1 MKAIVAACALLIA
14 SPVPAQTLDTTPDRL
29 AVEAM
34 LNFGHCVAGLTPAGA
49 RRVLGMDF
57 RTEAYAKA
65 LQRLARGH
73 GRCAPGSRIR
83 FNGMLFAGAM
93 AESLLEAEG
102 TPAQLAARLARN
114 PARAPIP
121 ARSALETMALCTVL
135 ASPRETA
142 GLLATGPGS
151 RDEAIAVKALAPT
164 LNTCLASGHQAEL
177 NRPGLRSVLALAAW
191 RIAST
196 PIASTEAR

>member
-1 MKAIVAACALLIA
+1 MRLIAASALLIA
-14 SPVPAQTLDTTPDRL
+14 SPVCAQGLDTTPDRL

-34 LNFGHCVAGLTPAGA
+34 LNFGHCVARQTPAGA
-49 RRVLGMDF
+49 RKLLAMDF
-57 RTEAYAKA
+57 RTEAYGKV

-73 GRCAPGSRIR
+73 GRCAPNSRIR
-83 FNGMLFAGAM
+83 FDGILFAGAM
-93 AESLLEAEG
+93 AEALVEAEG
-102 TPAQLAARLARN
+102 TPAQLTVRLARN

-121 ARSALETMALCTVL
+121 ARSALETMALCTVF

-164 LNTCLASGHQAEL
+164 LETCLAKGHQAEL

-196 PIASTEAR
+196 PVGTGQVAQ